1 MKTTPLRKTAC
12 LLGALALAAVLLWS
26 AWALLNGSAQIVRI
40 RAAAALG
47 AVFLLAATFESIRRT
62 QLKEGYALL
71 WIIPSFLILLLA
83 CFPVVLE
90 KVYRYFGMTY
100 ASTMAAVAF
109 AALMVAVFVI
119 CRTLSKNERNI
130 ARIAQR
136 LALLE
141 ERLREAEASAG
152 KKEPPRG

>member
-1 MKTTPLRKTAC
+1 MKTTIFRKIPLA
-12 LLGALALAAVLLWS
+12 LSALALAALLIW
-26 AWALLNGSAQIVRI
+26 AVWALLRGGTPIVRI
-40 RAAAALG
+40 RAAAVVGSVLLLG
-47 AVFLLAATFESIRRT
+47 ATFESIRRT

-71 WIIPSFLILLLA
+71 WVVPSFAILFLA

-90 KVYRYFGMTY
+90 KVYGYFGMTY

-141 ERLREAEASAG
+141 EKLREAEARAG
-152 KKEPPRG
+152 EKEPPRG

>member
-1 MKTTPLRKTAC
+1 MKTTKLRKAIYA
-12 LLGALALAAVLLWS
+12 LSALALAALLLWS
-26 AWALLNGSAQIVRI
+26 AWALLRGTSAIVRI
-40 RAAAALG
+40 RAAAVVGSVVLLG
-47 AVFLLAATFESIRRT
+47 ATFESIRRT

-71 WIIPSFLILLLA
+71 WILPSFLILLLA

-141 ERLREAEASAG
+141 ERLREAEG
-152 KKEPPRG
+152 KAADKEPPRG

>member
-1 MKTTPLRKTAC
+1 MTPLRKS
-12 LLGALALAAVLLWS
+12 LYALFSVAVAAV
-26 AWALLNGSAQIVRI
+26 AVWAFLELFVRTGVSQMGRI
-40 RAAAALG
+40 RAAASAGAL
-47 AVFLLAATFESIRRT
+47 LLLFATFESIRRT

-71 WIIPSFLILLLA
+71 WIVPSFLILLLA

-141 ERLREAEASAG
+141 ERLREAEAPAG
-152 KKEPPRG
+152 RKEPPRG

>member
-1 MKTTPLRKTAC
+1 MKTTKLRKAIYA
-12 LLGALALAAVLLWS
+12 LSALALAALLLWS
-26 AWALLNGSAQIVRI
+26 AWALLRGTSAIVRI
-40 RAAAALG
+40 RAAAVVGSVVLLG
-47 AVFLLAATFESIRRT
+47 ATFESIRRT

-71 WIIPSFLILLLA
+71 WILPSFLILLLA
-83 CFPVVLE
+83 CFPVILE
-90 KVYRYFGMTY
+90 KVYGYFGMTY

-141 ERLREAEASAG
+141 ERLREAEG
-152 KKEPPRG
+152 TDKEKEPPRG

>member
-1 MKTTPLRKTAC
+1 MTKLRKTAY
-12 LLGALALAAVLLWS
+12 ALAAIAVAAAVFWS
-26 AWALLNGSAQIVRI
+26 LWALLRGRSPIVRI
-40 RAAAALG
+40 RAAAVFGSVVLLG
-47 AVFLLAATFESIRRT
+47 ATFESIRRT

-71 WIIPSFLILLLA
+71 WIIPSFVILLLA
-83 CFPVVLE
+83 CFPVVLQ

-141 ERLREAEASAG
+141 ERLREAEGRAG
-152 KKEPPRG
+152 KTEPPRG

>member
-1 MKTTPLRKTAC
+1 MKTTKLRKA
-12 LLGALALAAVLLWS
+12 LYALSALALAALLLWS
-26 AWALLNGSAQIVRI
+26 AWALLRGTTPIVRI
-40 RAAAALG
+40 RAAAVFGSVVLLG
-47 AVFLLAATFESIRRT
+47 ATFESIRRT

-71 WIIPSFLILLLA
+71 WIIPSFVILLLA
-83 CFPVVLE
+83 CFPVVLQ

-141 ERLREAEASAG
+141 ERLREAEKAAVRR
-152 KKEPPRG
+152 EPPRG

>member
-1 MKTTPLRKTAC
+1 MKTTKLRKA
-12 LLGALALAAVLLWS
+12 LYAFSALAFAALLLWS
-26 AWALLNGSAQIVRI
+26 AWALLRGTTPIVRI
-40 RAAAALG
+40 RAAAVFGSVVLLG
-47 AVFLLAATFESIRRT
+47 ATFESIRRT

-71 WIIPSFLILLLA
+71 WIIPSFVILLLA

-141 ERLREAEASAG
+141 ERLREAEKAAG
-152 KKEPPRG
+152 RREPPRG

>member
-1 MKTTPLRKTAC
+1 MTKLRKTAC
-12 LLGALALAAVLLWS
+12 ALATLALAAALLWA
-26 AWALLNGSAQIVRI
+26 AWALLRGRAPIVRI
-40 RAAAALG
+40 RAAAVFGSVLLLG
-47 AVFLLAATFESIRRT
+47 ATFESIRRT
-62 QLKEGYALL
+62 QLQEGYALL
-71 WIIPSFLILLLA
+71 WIVPSFIILLLA

-119 CRTLSKNERNI
+119 CRALSRNERNI

-141 ERLREAEASAG
+141 ERLREAGREAKG
-152 KKEPPRG
+152 PPRG

>member
-1 MKTTPLRKTAC
+1 MKTTKLRKA
-12 LLGALALAAVLLWS
+12 LYALSALALAAVLFWS
-26 AWALLNGSAQIVRI
+26 AWAILRGSSPIVRI
-40 RAAAALG
+40 RAAAVAGSVLLLG
-47 AVFLLAATFESIRRT
+47 ATFESIRRT

-71 WIIPSFLILLLA
+71 WIIPSFVILLLA
-83 CFPVVLE
+83 CFPVVLR
-90 KVYRYFGMTY
+90 KVYLYFGMTY

-109 AALMVAVFVI
+109 VALMAAVFVI

-141 ERLREAEASAG
+141 ERLREAEEASG

>member
-1 MKTTPLRKTAC
+1 MKTTILQKTLYA
-12 LLGALALAAVLLWS
+12 LSALALAALLVWA
-26 AWALLNGSAQIVRI
+26 AWALLRGSAPIVRI
-40 RAAAALG
+40 RAAAVVG
-47 AVFLLAATFESIRRT
+47 SVLLLVATFESIRRT

-71 WIIPSFLILLLA
+71 WVIPSLAILLLA

-141 ERLREAEASAG
+141 ERLREAEG
-152 KKEPPRG
+152 TDKEKEPRRG

>member
-1 MKTTPLRKTAC
+1 MKTTKLRKAIYA
-12 LLGALALAAVLLWS
+12 LSALAFAALLLWS
-26 AWALLNGSAQIVRI
+26 AWALLRGTSAIVRI
-40 RAAAALG
+40 RAAAVVGSVVLLG
-47 AVFLLAATFESIRRT
+47 ATFESIRRT

-141 ERLREAEASAG
+141 ERLREAEG
-152 KKEPPRG
+152 KAADKEPPRG

>member
-1 MKTTPLRKTAC
+1 MKTTKLRKAIYA
-12 LLGALALAAVLLWS
+12 LSALALAALLLWS
-26 AWALLNGSAQIVRI
+26 AWALLRGTSAIVRI
-40 RAAAALG
+40 RAAAVVGSVVLLG
-47 AVFLLAATFESIRRT
+47 ATFESIRRT

-71 WIIPSFLILLLA
+71 WIMPSFLILLLA
-83 CFPVVLE
+83 CFPVILE
-90 KVYRYFGMTY
+90 KVYGYFGMTY

-109 AALMVAVFVI
+109 VALMVAVFVI

-141 ERLREAEASAG
+141 ERLREAEGAD
-152 KKEPPRG
+152 KEKEPRRG

>member
-1 MKTTPLRKTAC
+1 MTKIRKTAYG
-12 LLGALALAAVLLWS
+12 LAALALAAALLWA
-26 AWALLNGSAQIVRI
+26 AWALLRGSTPIVRI
-40 RAAAALG
+40 RAAAVLG
-47 AVFLLAATFESIRRT
+47 AVALLGATFESIRRT

-71 WIIPSFLILLLA
+71 WILPSFLILLLA
-83 CFPVVLE
+83 CFPVILE
-90 KVYRYFGMTY
+90 KVYGYFGMTY

-141 ERLREAEASAG
+141 ERLREAEAKPAE
-152 KKEPPRG
+152 KEPPRG

>member
-1 MKTTPLRKTAC
+1 MKTTKLRKAIYA
-12 LLGALALAAVLLWS
+12 LSALAFAALLLWS
-26 AWALLNGSAQIVRI
+26 AWALLRGTSAIVRI
-40 RAAAALG
+40 RAAAVVGSVVLLG
-47 AVFLLAATFESIRRT
+47 ATFESIRRT

-71 WIIPSFLILLLA
+71 WILPSFLILLLA
-83 CFPVVLE
+83 CFPVILE
-90 KVYRYFGMTY
+90 KVYGYFGMTY

>member
-40 RAAAALG
+40 RA
-47 AVFLLAATFESIRRT
+47 VFLLAATFESIRRT

-71 WIIPSFLILLLA
+71 WILPSFLILLLA

-119 CRTLSKNERNI
+119 CRTLSRNERNI

-141 ERLREAEASAG
+141 ERLREAEAKNAG
-152 KKEPPRG
+152 KEPPRG

>member
-1 MKTTPLRKTAC
+1 MKTTKLRKFLCVLST
-12 LLGALALAAVLLWS
+12 LALAAVLFWS
-26 AWALLNGSAQIVRI
+26 AWALLRGATPIVRI

-119 CRTLSKNERNI
+119 CRTLSRNERNI

-141 ERLREAEASAG
+141 ERLREAEAKNAG
-152 KKEPPRG
+152 KEPPRG